1 MIRVKNIL
9 QLYQLVDHTS
19 FSESEQENT
28 SCVNINNDNQK
39 KRSKITTISFPQV
52 EQHKEIFPTS
62 INFKMRSLFAIYFIV
77 NVLALFAVLVRAR
90 RQSCTAN
97 HCGKIGKDI
106 KTLQTEVKN
115 LIALVKD
122 ALPSKL
128 PGTFSDDIFVF

>member
-1 MIRVKNIL
+1 
-9 QLYQLVDHTS
+9 
-19 FSESEQENT
+19 
-28 SCVNINNDNQK
+28 
-39 KRSKITTISFPQV
+39 
-52 EQHKEIFPTS
+52 
-62 INFKMRSLFAIYFIV
+62 MRSLFAIYFIV